1 MTYFL
6 TGAYGFV
13 FFVLH
18 LFTFLFYT
26 CDFAGIFV
34 GTRRESSGP

>member
-6 TGAYGFV
+6 TGAYGCV

-34 GTRRESSGP
+34 GTGMDSNKP